1 MSLPA
6 ASRGKARCSDTS
18 RGTLESGMCWPVP
31 AVVAALTPDRHRGRS
46 RDHPA
51 SLIVHEGNSR
61 QGGDVFEC
69 SEINVASDSPL
80 VMRPA
85 IIEIRSPAAPT
96 GVEKFAG
103 GA

>member
-1 MSLPA
+1 
-6 ASRGKARCSDTS
+6 
-18 RGTLESGMCWPVP
+18 
-31 AVVAALTPDRHRGRS
+31 
-46 RDHPA
+46 
-51 SLIVHEGNSR
+51 LIVHEGNWS

-69 SEINVASDSPL
+69 GEINVASDSPW